1 VTPPEPQETPGEVTE
16 PQVEV
21 VERVE
26 HATLTEALLAVQA
39 ELPRVA
45 KEGENPGFKRA
56 DGKPS
61 KYMTLD
67 AITDAVMPIL
77 NRHGLIW
84 TTFPGFA
91 SHEGRYEALLNYGL
105 YHAATGGKMEGHM
118 LLLSA
123 KDNPQGQGAAITY
136 ARRHALTAVL
146 GITADED
153 DDGNR
158 AANARAE
165 SQQRQQEARAGA
177 AVLTDEQRDN
187 MLVQVRQSGLDV
199 AETMEKAGIDID
211 GDVTAA
217 QARQVKALIAV
228 AAPVEES

>member
-1 VTPPEPQETPGEVTE
+1 MTAPEPQETPAEATELEVK
-16 PQVEV
+16 V
-21 VERVE
+21 VERIE

-39 ELPRVA
+39 ELPSVA
-45 KEGENPGFKRA
+45 KEGENPGFMRN
-56 DGKPS
+56 GKPS

-67 AITDAVMPIL
+67 AITAAVMPIL
-77 NRHGLIW
+77 NKHGLAW

-91 SHEGRYEALLNYGL
+91 SHEGRYEAILNYGL
-105 YHAATGGKMEGHM
+105 FHANGKMEGHM

-153 DDGNR
+153 DDGQR
-158 AANARAE
+158 AASARQE

-177 AVLTDEQRDN
+177 TILTDAQRDK
-187 MLVQVRQSGLDV
+187 MLTAIREAGLDV
-199 AETMEKAGIDID
+199 AETMEKAGIDPD

-217 QARQVKALIAV
+217 QSRQVKALIAA
-228 AAPVEES
+228 AAPVDGES